1 MLLLIDIGNTNI
13 VVGCYENEK
22 ITQEAR
28 LATDALKT
36 SDQYCM
42 DLKNLLSLY
51 EIERASVTGV
61 IISSVVPPV
70 LNSVRTAVMKLTG
83 KKPLVVG
90 PGIKTGLNILLDNPA
105 SVGSDLVVG
114 AVAALHEYE
123 PPLIMI
129 DMGTATTIAVVDK
142 NGAYIGGSIC
152 TGVKVATEALA
163 GRAAQL
169 PGISLDMPKKAIGR
183 NTIDAMRSGIML
195 GNACMIDGMIERI
208 EEELGQKATVVA
220 TGGIARFILPMCR
233 RKIIYDRNLLLK
245 GLVILYEN
253 NRRDNPMS
261 GEVFLPA
268 RTLRQ
273 AAKRIGMPFYV
284 YDEAGLRQNTA
295 VARAAFSWNA
305 GFALW
310 FPLRW
315 NPNPAVLSILR
326 ESGCGVECTSAAELA
341 HAERCGFSGE
351 QIRYAPQLPDE
362 AGERLAAQLG
372 AELVLDDP
380 ALRPGFLPERVAPAR
395 LAWRAAAL
403 ARKDGR
409 AVRKKQIRHDE
420 ARVVLSRG
428 LLCFSGRGSRPRTL
442 ARGKHL

>member
-42 DLKNLLSLY
+42 DLKNLLALY
-51 EIERASVTGV
+51 EIQREAVTGV

-114 AVAALHEYE
+114 AVAALHEYK

-253 NRRDNPMS
+253 NRRDNRGAARCSCRRGRS
-261 GEVFLPA
+261 GRRQNASGRRFTCMTKRACGRTRQWPA
-268 RTLRQ
+268 RLFRGTR
-273 AAKRIGMPFYV
+273 ASRSGSRCGGIRIPPSSRFC
-284 YDEAGLRQNTA
+284 
-295 VARAAFSWNA
+295 ARAAAASNVHRRQSWHT
-305 GFALW
+305 
-310 FPLRW
+310 R
-315 NPNPAVLSILR
+315 
-326 ESGCGVECTSAAELA
+326 SAAAFRENRFVTRRSCRTKRANGLPRSSVRSLCWTIRRSDPASCQSVCSCASGLA
-341 HAERCGFSGE
+341 CGCTGAERRSCSL
-351 QIRYAPQLPDE
+351 QKANS
-362 AGERLAAQLG
+362 A
-372 AELVLDDP
+372 
-380 ALRPGFLPERVAPAR
+380 
-395 LAWRAAAL
+395 
-403 ARKDGR
+403 
-409 AVRKKQIRHDE
+409 
-420 ARVVLSRG
+420 
-428 LLCFSGRGSRPRTL
+428 
-442 ARGKHL
+442 

>member
-42 DLKNLLSLY
+42 DLKNLLALY
-51 EIERASVTGV
+51 EIQREAVTGV

-163 GRAAQL
+163 RPRRAAAGHQ
-169 PGISLDMPKKAIGR
+169 PRYAEKGHRPQYDR
-183 NTIDAMRSGIML
+183 RDAQRHH
-195 GNACMIDGMIERI
+195 A
-208 EEELGQKATVVA
+208 GQCLHDRRHDRAHRRRA
-220 TGGIARFILPMCR
+220 WPEGHRRRHGGIARFILPMCR

-253 NRRDNPMS
+253 NRRDN
-261 GEVFLPA
+261 
-268 RTLRQ
+268 R
-273 AAKRIGMPFYV
+273 
-284 YDEAGLRQNTA
+284 
-295 VARAAFSWNA
+295 
-305 GFALW
+305 
-310 FPLRW
+310 
-315 NPNPAVLSILR
+315 
-326 ESGCGVECTSAAELA
+326 
-341 HAERCGFSGE
+341 
-351 QIRYAPQLPDE
+351 
-362 AGERLAAQLG
+362 
-372 AELVLDDP
+372 
-380 ALRPGFLPERVAPAR
+380 
-395 LAWRAAAL
+395 
-403 ARKDGR
+403 
-409 AVRKKQIRHDE
+409 
-420 ARVVLSRG
+420 
-428 LLCFSGRGSRPRTL
+428 
-442 ARGKHL
+442 